1 MDFMRHKLLFLP
13 FLVAIVGLSLVGQR
27 DSVDAAPLAVPA
39 PQGPLVVELFTSQ
52 SCSSCPPADALLG
65 ELQAQNQDIIA
76 LSCHVTYWDHLNW
89 HDTLSH
95 KFCSDRQ
102 RAYARQ
108 MKKRQVYT
116 PQMVVNGRHEFV
128 GSNRSEAQRLLH
140 SGTVQKIVLEH
151 SDGQTLTA
159 TLPTLTQGP
168 KLQTLWL
175 LSYRTSTTQ
184 VIASGENGGRTVTYT
199 HSVDT
204 LDQVGTWSGQ
214 AQTLSFPRPNAD
226 PEDATSPPAATHGY
240 ALIAQPYGFGP
251 IAAAGKL

>member
-13 FLVAIVGLSLVGQR
+13 FLVAIVGLSIVGQR
-27 DSVDAAPLAVPA
+27 GPVDAAPLTKPA

-52 SCSSCPPADALLG
+52 SCSSCPPADALLS
-65 ELQAQNQDIIA
+65 ELQAQNEDIIA

-89 HDTLSH
+89 RDTLSH

-108 MKKRQVYT
+108 MEKRQVYT

-128 GSNRSEAQRLLH
+128 GSNRTEALRSLQ
-140 SGTVQKIVLEH
+140 SGTVQEIILQH

-159 TLPTLTQGP
+159 TLPALTQGP
-168 KLQTLWL
+168 NLQTLWL
-175 LSYRTSTTQ
+175 ISYRTSTTQ
-184 VIASGENGGRTVTYT
+184 AITSGENGGRTVTYT
-199 HSVDT
+199 NSVDT
-204 LDQVGTWSGQ
+204 LDQVGTWNGQ
-214 AQTLSFPRPNAD
+214 AQTLSFPRPKAAL
-226 PEDATSPPAATHGY
+226 DAPPVAPTATRGY

-251 IAAAGKL
+251 ITAAGKL